1 MYISDSGSYRVRKV
15 TISTGLISSIAG
27 TGTNGFSGDGGAATS
42 ATVGQLYGI
51 ALDASGTPRD
61 A

>member
-1 MYISDSGSYRVRKV
+1 MYIADSGSYRIRKV
-15 TISTGLISSIAG
+15 TISNGFISSIAG
-27 TGTNGFSGDGGAATS
+27 TGTSSFSGDGGPATS
-42 ATVGQLYGI
+42 ATLGQLYGI